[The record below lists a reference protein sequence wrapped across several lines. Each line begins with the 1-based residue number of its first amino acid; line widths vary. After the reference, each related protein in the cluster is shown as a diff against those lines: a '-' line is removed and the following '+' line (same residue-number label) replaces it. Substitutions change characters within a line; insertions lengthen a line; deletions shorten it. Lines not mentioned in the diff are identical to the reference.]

1 MDKTTLNAQLV
12 TNELKRVFYHS
23 NLLTAKDQ
31 ICGKFWFGCQRK
43 ELSSLILLLV
53 RLVFRRYE

>member
-12 TNELKRVFYHS
+12 TTGLKRIFYHLNVFFITS

-31 ICGKFWFGCQRK
+31 ICGKFWFGCQWKRMR
-43 ELSSLILLLV
+43 SL
-53 RLVFRRYE
+53 

>member
-12 TNELKRVFYHS
+12 ATELKRVFFITS

-31 ICGKFWFGCQRK
+31 ICGKFWFGCQ
-43 ELSSLILLLV
+43 
-53 RLVFRRYE
+53 